1 MIENDKK
8 LFAKEANILLTKFG
22 AYQNDFF
29 PNNNDLK
36 ILIDTT
42 KRSFSSDMDSLLSY
56 NIDTNDDI
64 ITNSNEMDRIFVSIC
79 KTFFENV
86 DKIFKSIKVS
96 FKRYTIIDADQTNA
110 PTILMIK
117 DGNALVLNLM
127 RLINL
132 YSEIIKDRV
141 NLLKS
146 SAEKAEH
153 TFNEVR
159 KKYDSSSTKLSEDSD
174 PTMPTPEEAPTS
186 PSEQYAESISS
197 AFDTVG
203 VFIAKGFSVLGT
215 YAGSLFLKMG
225 KGSEEVAYSIKV
237 ISDEGF
243 DAFLEDDRCM
253 SCVSSAILYGVV
265 FLIIWSIVKSILKRI
280 GSFLVWIGS

>member
-64 ITNSNEMDRIFVSIC
+64 ITNSNELDRIFISIC
-79 KTFFENV
+79 KTLFENI
-86 DKIFKSIKVS
+86 DKIFKGIKTS
-96 FKRYTIIDADQTNA
+96 FERYTIIDADQTNA

-117 DGNALVLNLM
+117 NGNAIVLNLM

-153 TFNEVR
+153 TFNEIR

-174 PTMPTPEEAPTS
+174 PTMPEKTLA